1 VSPESL
7 EGNVWDDLSRIEK
20 EEKAQHSLR
29 RTTTRT
35 TPAARYLRTFFPGR
49 AVHWPNGQET
59 AIFYCPNVQGP
70 IGRSLERVVR
80 LNARNRPRRRIV
92 TVSFAQSLLFE
103 DFRGTEVSS
112 SWPRPT

>member
-1 VSPESL
+1 MSPESL

-70 IGRSLERVVR
+70 IGRSLPAPPLAVVPKVFSLKTLEAPKELGLAKANVR
-80 LNARNRPRRRIV
+80 LCPEEQEQGA
-92 TVSFAQSLLFE
+92 S
-103 DFRGTEVSS
+103 
-112 SWPRPT
+112 